1 MRFKDVFQKIWRV
14 IKRSLL
20 LLMTALL
27 LGGSG
32 LNVHDVMDR
41 TRLFTRSVEFN
52 YLSWTIEA
60 SFEKLSQ
67 LSLHPAAYAGEDE
80 RVQWVLDYLD
90 LVRNVQQSEREV
102 QEAMGDPDADQASS
116 TLQARLEDL
125 GNIRSQLNQLRPPA
139 ESILQEQVAI
149 VIADMGLELG
159 GAPFPPVVF
168 TFDPLPSALIVS
180 PRDVIRQVA
189 NITLNV
195 DLTLERK
202 VKLEGGVEESLD
214 VSALVVPIGGM
225 GTYPTMVQETTT
237 LTWIVEVIGHE
248 WIHNYLS
255 LRPLGMNYFTN
266 AELRTMNETAASL
279 MGKAIGLEVIRRYY
293 PALLPAETVSTSS
306 ESETEPPAFDFRKEM
321 HETRVRADA
330 LLEAGEIE
338 AAERYMEARRELF
351 WEHGYRIRRLNQ
363 AYFAFHGAY
372 ADVPGGAAGDDPVG
386 EAVRALWEQS
396 PSPADFLR
404 TMAWMNDFADLQA
417 ALERL
422 ATIR

>member
-1 MRFKDVFQKIWRV
+1 MRFADVFTRIWRV
-14 IKRSLL
+14 IKRCSLL
-20 LLMTALL
+20 LMAILL

-32 LNVHDVMDR
+32 LNVHDIVDR
-41 TRLFTRSVEFN
+41 IRLFTRPVEFN

-67 LSLHPAAYAGEDE
+67 LSLHPAAYAVEDE
-80 RVQWVLDYLD
+80 RVQLVFDYLE
-90 LVRNVQQSEREV
+90 LVRSAQQTELEV
-102 QEAMGDPDADQASS
+102 QEAMGDPDADQANSA
-116 TLQARLEDL
+116 LHERLEDL
-125 GNIRSQLNQLRPPA
+125 ENIRNQLNQLGPPA

-180 PRDVIRQVA
+180 PREVIRQIA

-195 DLTLERK
+195 DLALERK
-202 VKLEGGVEESLD
+202 VKLERGVEESLD

-266 AELRTMNETAASL
+266 SELRTMNETAASL
-279 MGKAIGLEVIRRYY
+279 MGKAIGWEVIRRYY

-338 AAERYMEARRELF
+338 AAERYMEARREFF

-386 EAVRALWEQS
+386 EAVRALWENS
-396 PSPADFLR
+396 PSPAVFLR
-404 TMAWMNDFADLQA
+404 QMAWMNDYADLRA
-417 ALERL
+417 AVEGL

>member
-1 MRFKDVFQKIWRV
+1 MRFADVFTKIWRV
-14 IKRSLL
+14 IKRCSLV
-20 LLMTALL
+20 LMAILL

-32 LNVHDVMDR
+32 LNVHDVVDR

-52 YLSWTIEA
+52 YLSWTIE
-60 SFEKLSQ
+60 SSLEKLSQ

-80 RVQWVLDYLD
+80 RVQWVFDYLE
-90 LVRNVQQSEREV
+90 LVRSAQQTEREV
-102 QEAMGDPDADQASS
+102 QEAMGDPDAEQESS
-116 TLQARLEDL
+116 ALQERLEDL
-125 GNIRSQLNQLRPPA
+125 ENIRNQLNQLRPPV

-180 PRDVIRQVA
+180 PREVIRQVA

-202 VKLEGGVEESLD
+202 MKLEGGVEESLD
-214 VSALVVPIGGM
+214 VSALVVAIGGM

-248 WIHNYLS
+248 WIHNYLT

-279 MGKAIGLEVIRRYY
+279 IGKAIAREVIRRYY
-293 PALLPAETVSTSS
+293 PALLPAETVSASN
-306 ESETEPPAFDFRKEM
+306 ESETAPPAFDFRKEM

-330 LLEAGEIE
+330 LLEAGEVE
-338 AAERYMEARRELF
+338 AAERYMEVRREFF

-386 EAVRALWEQS
+386 EAVRALWEHS

-404 TMAWMNDFADLQA
+404 KMAWMYDYADLLD
-417 ALERL
+417 ALEGL

>member
-1 MRFKDVFQKIWRV
+1 
-14 IKRSLL
+14 
-20 LLMTALL
+20 
-27 LGGSG
+27 
-32 LNVHDVMDR
+32 
-41 TRLFTRSVEFN
+41 
-52 YLSWTIEA
+52 
-60 SFEKLSQ
+60 
-67 LSLHPAAYAGEDE
+67 
-80 RVQWVLDYLD
+80 
-90 LVRNVQQSEREV
+90 
-102 QEAMGDPDADQASS
+102 
-116 TLQARLEDL
+116 
-125 GNIRSQLNQLRPPA
+125 
-139 ESILQEQVAI
+139 
-149 VIADMGLELG
+149 
-159 GAPFPPVVF
+159 VF

-180 PRDVIRQVA
+180 PRDVIRQIA
-189 NITLNV
+189 NITLDV
-195 DLTLERK
+195 DLALERK
-202 VKLEGGVEESLD
+202 VKLEGEVEESLD

-237 LTWIVEVIGHE
+237 LTWIIEVIGHE

-266 AELRTMNETAASL
+266 SELRTMNETAASL
-279 MGKAIGLEVIRRYY
+279 MGKAIGWEVIRRYY

-338 AAERYMEARRELF
+338 AAESYMESRREFF

-404 TMAWMNDFADLQA
+404 EMAWMNDYADLRA
-417 ALERL
+417 ALEGL

>member
-1 MRFKDVFQKIWRV
+1 MRFTDVLTKIWRV
-14 IKRSLL
+14 IKRCSL

-27 LGGSG
+27 LGGSS
-32 LNVHDVMDR
+32 LNIHDVVDR
-41 TRLFTRSVEFN
+41 VRLFTRPVEFN
-52 YLSWTIEA
+52 YLGWTIEA
-60 SFEKLSQ
+60 AFEKLSQ
-67 LSLHPAAYAGEDE
+67 LSLHPAAYAREDE
-80 RVQWVLDYLD
+80 RLQLVIHYLN
-90 LVRNVQQSEREV
+90 LVRSAQQTEWEV

-116 TLQARLEDL
+116 VVQERLEDL
-125 GNIRSQLNQLRPPA
+125 ENIRNRVNQLRPLA

-149 VIADMGLELG
+149 VVADMGLELG

-180 PRDVIRQVA
+180 PREVIRQVA

-195 DLTLERK
+195 DLALEWK
-202 VKLEGGVEESLD
+202 VNLEGGIEESLG

-225 GTYPTMVQETTT
+225 GTYPTMVQESTT

-248 WIHNYLS
+248 WIHNYLA

-266 AELRTMNETAASL
+266 AALRTMNETTASL
-279 MGKAIGLEVIRRYY
+279 MGKAIGWEVIRRYY
-293 PALLPAETVSTSS
+293 PALLPVETVFSSS
-306 ESETEPPAFDFRKEM
+306 ENEPEPPVFDFRKEM
-321 HETRVRADA
+321 QETRVQADV

-338 AAERYMEARRELF
+338 AAERYMEARREFF

-372 ADVPGGAAGDDPVG
+372 ADAPGGAAGDDPVG
-386 EAVRALWEQS
+386 EAVRALWELS

-404 TMAWMNDFADLQA
+404 KMAWMNDYADLLA
-417 ALERL
+417 ALEGL

>member
-1 MRFKDVFQKIWRV
+1 MRFADVFTKIWRV
-14 IKRSLL
+14 IKRCSLL
-20 LLMTALL
+20 LMAILL

-32 LNVHDVMDR
+32 LNVHDIVDR

-67 LSLHPAAYAGEDE
+67 LSLHPAAYAVEGE
-80 RVQWVLDYLD
+80 RVQLVFDYLE
-90 LVRNVQQSEREV
+90 LVRSAQQSEQAV

-116 TLQARLEDL
+116 TLHGRLEDL
-125 GNIRSQLNQLRPPA
+125 ENIRNQLNQLGPPA

-180 PRDVIRQVA
+180 QREVIRQIA

-195 DLTLERK
+195 DLALERK
-202 VKLEGGVEESLD
+202 VKLERGVEESLD

-237 LTWIVEVIGHE
+237 LTWIIEVIGHE

-266 AELRTMNETAASL
+266 SELRTMNETAASL
-279 MGKAIGLEVIRRYY
+279 MGKTIGWEVIRRYY

-338 AAERYMEARRELF
+338 AAESYMESRREFF

-363 AYFAFHGAY
+363 ADFAFHGAY
-372 ADVPGGAAGDDPVG
+372 AAVPGGAAGDDPVG

-404 TMAWMNDFADLQA
+404 EMAWMNDYADLRA
-417 ALERL
+417 ALEGL

>member
-1 MRFKDVFQKIWRV
+1 MRFADVFTKIWRV
-14 IKRSLL
+14 IKRCSLV
-20 LLMTALL
+20 LMAILL

-32 LNVHDVMDR
+32 LNVHDVVDR

-52 YLSWTIEA
+52 YLSWTIE
-60 SFEKLSQ
+60 SSLEKLSQ

-80 RVQWVLDYLD
+80 RVQWVFDYLE
-90 LVRNVQQSEREV
+90 LVRSAQQTEREV
-102 QEAMGDPDADQASS
+102 QEAMGDPDAEQESS
-116 TLQARLEDL
+116 ALQERLEDL
-125 GNIRSQLNQLRPPA
+125 ENIRNQLNQLRPPV

-180 PRDVIRQVA
+180 PREVIRQVA

-202 VKLEGGVEESLD
+202 MKLEGGVEESLD
-214 VSALVVPIGGM
+214 VSALVVAIGGM

-248 WIHNYLS
+248 WIHNYLT

-279 MGKAIGLEVIRRYY
+279 MGKAIGREVIRRYY
-293 PALLPAETVSTSS
+293 PALLPAETVSASN
-306 ESETEPPAFDFRKEM
+306 ESETAPPAFDFRKEM

-330 LLEAGEIE
+330 LLEAGEVE
-338 AAERYMEARRELF
+338 AAERYMEVRREFF

-386 EAVRALWEQS
+386 EAVRALWEHS

-404 TMAWMNDFADLQA
+404 KMAWMYDYADLLD
-417 ALERL
+417 ALEGL

>member
-1 MRFKDVFQKIWRV
+1 MRFADVFTKIRRV
-14 IKRSLL
+14 LKRWSLL
-20 LLMTALL
+20 LMATLL

-32 LNVHDVMDR
+32 LNVHDVVDR
-41 TRLFTRSVEFN
+41 TRLFTRPMEFN
-52 YLSWTIEA
+52 YLGWTIEA
-60 SFEKLSQ
+60 TFEKLSQ
-67 LSLHPAAYAGEDE
+67 LSLHPAAYAGDDE
-80 RVQWVLDYLD
+80 RVQWVFDYLD
-90 LVRNVQQSEREV
+90 LMRSAQQSEREV
-102 QEAMGDPDADQASS
+102 QEAMGDPDADQDSYA
-116 TLQARLEDL
+116 LQERLEDL
-125 GNIRSQLNQLRPPA
+125 EKIRDQLSQLRPPA

-149 VIADMGLELG
+149 VVADMGLEVG
-159 GAPFPPVVF
+159 GAPFPPVLF

-180 PRDVIRQVA
+180 PREVIRQVA

-248 WIHNYLS
+248 WIHNYLT

-279 MGKAIGLEVIRRYY
+279 MGKAIGWEVIRRYY

-338 AAERYMEARRELF
+338 AAERYMEARREFF
-351 WEHGYRIRRLNQ
+351 WEHGYQIRRLNQ

-386 EAVRALWEQS
+386 EAVRVLWEHS
-396 PSPADFLR
+396 PSPADFLHK
-404 TMAWMNDFADLQA
+404 MAWMNDYADLLN
-417 ALERL
+417 ALEGL